1 MLPQVGNFSSGVDLG
16 LLFDNWKVKTTINIK
31 FKTIKK
37 IGKDL
42 ACILSPTIISGEVSS
57 CNATAIT
64 ITEKTANNNGTIY
77 IFFVIM
83 ILKKNALLLIVKES
97 IYLNIFISLSPFLS
111 KQAQTHQP

>member
-1 MLPQVGNFSSGVDLG
+1 MGVDLG
-16 LLFDNWKVKTTINIK
+16 LLFDNWKVKTPIKIK

-57 CNATAIT
+57 CNAIP
-64 ITEKTANNNGTIY
+64 IIIREKAAKVNGTIY
-77 IFFVIM
+77 ILFLIMVI
-83 ILKKNALLLIVKES
+83 KNALLDEKES
-97 IYLNIFISLSPFLS
+97 IYLNVFISSSPFLL